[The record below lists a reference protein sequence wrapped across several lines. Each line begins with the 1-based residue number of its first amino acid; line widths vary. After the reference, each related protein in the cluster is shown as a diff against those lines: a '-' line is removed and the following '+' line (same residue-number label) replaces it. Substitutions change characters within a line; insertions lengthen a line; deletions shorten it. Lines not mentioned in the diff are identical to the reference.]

1 MSKALN
7 AYGLVFTPAP
17 SAPVEQQNR
26 GQLLTLHNSPN
37 AALTYYQANRATLLK
52 TYSDPAV
59 TRDDGKTGIPL
70 ATITE
75 ASCVG
80 SAHSLSGL
88 RRKIAHASKGA
99 DQCLQV
105 RHEHT
110 AAQPEIYANELNK
123 IIKHGEQNYHILLSP
138 PPVPPP
144 QKKSVR
150 NPSLKPV

>member
-17 SAPVEQQNR
+17 YTSVEQQNR
-26 GQLLTLHNSPN
+26 GQLLTLHNSPD
-37 AALTYYQANRATLLK
+37 AALAYYQAHRATLLK
-52 TYSDPAV
+52 TYSDPAT

-75 ASCVG
+75 SSCLG
-80 SAHSLSGL
+80 SAHTLSSL

-105 RHEHT
+105 RHQHT

-123 IIKHGEQNYHILLSP
+123 IIKSGEQNYHTLPSP
-138 PPVPPP
+138 PESPQP

-150 NPSLKPV
+150 NPSLKPA